1 MVFHFSVRKCV
12 ATAIRL
18 VLCTSCI
25 HTSSFRQESQK
36 FANSVEY
43 MMRKVLRRQQERHEP
58 DYNDDDEEH
67 PAQSMET
74 FRMKIYCAIHGHE
87 CNSAMCANCSTI
99 MK

>member
-1 MVFHFSVRKCV
+1 MVFHFSVCKYV
-12 ATAIRL
+12 ATAILL
-18 VLCTSCI
+18 VLCTFCI
-25 HTSSFRQESQK
+25 HSTSSFRQESQK

-67 PAQSMET
+67 PAQNMET

-87 CNSAMCANCSTI
+87 CNFAVCARTVLQ
-99 MK
+99 